1 VEGRDAVAFVQQWL
15 PKMLDLDG
23 ESFEVERAHRFLL
36 QRPADRRRAIV
47 IRLLRFSDTVKIIEA
62 AQSKSLVQYGNST
75 IMIFR
80 DMSTA
85 LYKKRKAFVPLK
97 RKLKEKNITFR
108 LLHPTTF
115 SMDLEG
121 GRRTFTT
128 PQAAENYLKKD
139 ITLMCFLKTNS
150 LYWITHLDPVP

>member
-1 VEGRDAVAFVQQWL
+1 
-15 PKMLDLDG
+15 M
-23 ESFEVERAHRFLL
+23 ERAHRSLL
-36 QRPADRRRAIV
+36 QQRVDGTRPRTIV
-47 IRLLRFSDTVKIIEA
+47 IRLLRFSDTVKMIKA
-62 AQSKSLVQYGNST
+62 AWSSLQYSNLT

-108 LLHPTTF
+108 LLHPNTF
-115 SMDLEG
+115 SMDLE

-128 PQAAENYLKKD
+128 PQAAENYLKKYHPD
-139 ITLMCFLKTNS
+139 VLMTNTLHAK
-150 LYWITHLDPVP
+150 LDYTSRSCSVTCRDL